1 MNAQKHSKYILAKVV
16 DYYKYY
22 IWPPQCTKI
31 SIFPYIVQFSKMGLI
46 IKGKQKTTNG
56 GKDYQ

>member
-1 MNAQKHSKYILAKVV
+1 MNAQKHSKYFLAKVD
-16 DYYKYY
+16 DYY
-22 IWPPQCTKI
+22 ITIFGPQCTKI
-31 SIFPYIVQFSKMGLI
+31 SIFPYIVQFSKMGLM